1 VDWPCGGDGADVTQ
15 PQPPGGTHPLG
26 PPPPPGSSPASARTW
41 NFERARRVAAVAV
54 AAAVDGPPPAA
65 ERTDARSR
73 SACVAVDATEE
84 YCGAEGGTGDEA
96 HWRASP
102 QT

>member
-1 VDWPCGGDGADVTQ
+1 MQ
-15 PQPPGGTHPLG
+15 PQPQGGTHPLG
-26 PPPPPGSSPASARTW
+26 PPPPPGSSPASAARTW
-41 NFERARRVAAVAV
+41 NFGRVRRVAAVAV
-54 AAAVDGPPPAA
+54 AVADDGPPPA

-73 SACVAVDATEE
+73 SACVVVDAREE
-84 YCGAEGGTGDEA
+84 CCGAEGGTGDEA